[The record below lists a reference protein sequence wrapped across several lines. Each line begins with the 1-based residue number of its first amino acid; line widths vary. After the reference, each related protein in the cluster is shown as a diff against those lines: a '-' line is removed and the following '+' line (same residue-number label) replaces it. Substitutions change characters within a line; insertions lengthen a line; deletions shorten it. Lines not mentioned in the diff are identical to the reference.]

1 LFLPQALSAGISAA
15 LQIMLLW
22 QPGAEDAAAH
32 EAVRHALARCGAG
45 GLLDDVTALATGLLR
60 VATVSEAVHGHVY
73 EQLARDL
80 L

>member
-1 LFLPQALSAGISAA
+1 
-15 LQIMLLW
+15 MLLR
-22 QPGAEDAAAH
+22 QPGAEDATAR
-32 EAVRHALARCGAG
+32 EAVRRALARCGAG
-45 GLLDDVTALATGLLR
+45 GLLADVTALATALLH